1 MVTAVRAADKQQTP
15 PGLAM
20 LEVDEEE
27 AGERG
32 GGEADAI
39 PPFPAPVRSVSTLV
53 TICRKKIESLSH
65 VRTQTDAD
73 HRWYVKV
80 LHGDDDTFV
89 AEPVDARRGG
99 GGGGGEIRGR
109 AGARGGRDGA
119 AAAVA
124 GRAGGSFVRAWGR
137 EGSEWV
143 PQSRGWRRDPLYR
156 GDGEGFLVHGGK
168 EGSG

>member
-1 MVTAVRAADKQQTP
+1 MVTAVRTADKQQTP

-27 AGERG
+27 AGARG

-39 PPFPAPVRSVSTLV
+39 PPFPTPVHSVSTLV
-53 TICRKKIESLSH
+53 TVCRKKIESLSH

-73 HRWYVKV
+73 HRRYVKV

-99 GGGGGEIRGR
+99 GG
-109 AGARGGRDGA
+109 A
-119 AAAVA
+119 AARSAA
-124 GRAGGSFVRAWGR
+124 AQGRGEGETARPPRWRGEPGGSFVLARGR

-168 EGSG
+168 EGRG

>member
-1 MVTAVRAADKQQTP
+1 MVTAVCTADKQQTP

-27 AGERG
+27 AGARG

-39 PPFPAPVRSVSTLV
+39 PPFPTPVHSVSTLV
-53 TICRKKIESLSH
+53 TVCRKKIESLSH

-73 HRWYVKV
+73 HRRYVKV

-99 GGGGGEIRGR
+99 GGAAARSAAAQGRGEGETARLPRWRGELGGRSSERGAGRGVSGSHRVGDGGEIPSIEGMERG
-109 AGARGGRDGA
+109 
-119 AAAVA
+119 
-124 GRAGGSFVRAWGR
+124 F
-137 EGSEWV
+137 
-143 PQSRGWRRDPLYR
+143 
-156 GDGEGFLVHGGK
+156 
-168 EGSG
+168 